1 MSIFELIRS
10 KLQGEPPIHP
20 IDGMMAKRWVKERLK
35 TMYPELRADPRAL
48 EAAYQSLSLDP
59 LEGQGEGGERL
70 FEISLPGRLG

>member
-1 MSIFELIRS
+1 VNIFELIRS

-20 IDGMMAKRWVKERLK
+20 IDRMMAKRWVKERLK
-35 TMYPELRADPRAL
+35 VMYPELRADPRAL
-48 EAAYQSLSLDP
+48 EAAYQSLTLDA